1 MDDDFDD
8 ADLLQ
13 ALAASEAAAAA
24 AAAAAARQQPQ
35 RPPPPGRGVVQP
47 TPQRLDKPP
56 PSNSSSTTTGP
67 RIVQPTPQP
76 LPGGAAVPG
85 GGGSRSSVGSSI
97 LVSPRQKGN
106 PVLASIKSTPWEYSD
121 IPSDYVLGST
131 TCALFLSLKYH
142 RLHPE
147 YIYTRIRALQVQN
160 RYRYLLRVLLT
171 LVDIPN
177 HEEPLRELGKTSL
190 VNNVTVILCWS
201 AQEAARYLELYK
213 SYEHASASAIRGQQK
228 RTYAEQ
234 MVEFVTVPR
243 SVNRTDAIALVSTFG
258 SLREAINV
266 ATDWETTNGEER
278 LGQVQGWG
286 EKKVRNWRR
295 AVEGGFRVGKQAK
308 GRNLKGK
315 NNTDK
320 VLEEAVVGS
329 GGSGTK
335 SGTQSQSRTQT
346 RTQTQTQSRQRDM
359 ETGTQNRAGD
369 TGHGPEDEDEDDEL
383 DEMEAVMA
391 TSGSTSTT
399 AVAAARRQQEEEL
412 GGGIAAALAKL
423 RQGG

>member
-13 ALAASEAAAAA
+13 ALAASEAAAA
-24 AAAAAARQQPQ
+24 RQQRQQPQPQ
-35 RPPPPGRGVVQP
+35 RPPQQPPPPPNRGIIQP

-56 PSNSSSTTTGP
+56 PSTSSSGP

-76 LPGGAAVPG
+76 LPGGAA
-85 GGGSRSSVGSSI
+85 SRPSVGSSI

-131 TCALFLSLKYH
+131 TCCLFLSLKYH

-147 YIYTRIRALQVQN
+147 YIYTRIRLLQH
-160 RYRYLLRVLLT
+160 RYLLRILLT

-177 HEEPLRELGKTSL
+177 YEEPLRELSKTSL

-213 SYEHASASAIRGQQK
+213 SYEFASAQGIMGARKQG
-228 RTYAEQ
+228 YAEQ

-243 SVNRTDAIALVSTFG
+243 SINKTDAIALVSEFG
-258 SLREAINV
+258 SLRRAVNV
-266 ATDWETTNGEER
+266 VAENGGEER
-278 LGQVQGWG
+278 LAGVQGWG
-286 EKKVRNWRR
+286 EKKVRQWKK
-295 AVEGGFRVGKQAK
+295 AVEGGFRVQKAR
-308 GRNLKGK
+308 GR
-315 NNTDK
+315 K
-320 VLEEAVVGS
+320 VGDTVVGGGS
-329 GGSGTK
+329 GGKGK
-335 SGTQSQSRTQT
+335 GIEEGGRGTQAQAQA
-346 RTQTQTQSRQRDM
+346 RQK
-359 ETGTQNRAGD
+359 EKGTGTQDKAGD
-369 TGHGPEDEDEDDEL
+369 TGQDGPEDEDL
-383 DEMEAVMA
+383 DEMEAIAA
-391 TSGSTSTT
+391 TEGSSSTVA
-399 AVAAARRQQEEEL
+399 AVAAARRQEEEL
-412 GGGIAAALAKL
+412 SGGIAAALAKL

>member
-1 MDDDFDD
+1 MD
-8 ADLLQ
+8 ALVELA
-13 ALAASEAAAAA
+13 ALAASEAAAAS
-24 AAAAAARQQPQ
+24 RQQPQ
-35 RPPPPGRGVVQP
+35 RPPAPQPPPPGRGVVQP

-56 PSNSSSTTTGP
+56 PSNSSSSTTGP

-147 YIYTRIRALQVQN
+147 YIYTRIRALQN
-160 RYRYLLRVLLT
+160 RYLLRVLLT

-177 HEEPLRELGKTSL
+177 HEEPLRELSKTGL

-243 SVNRTDAIALVSTFG
+243 SVNKTDAIALVSTFG

-266 ATDWETTNGEER
+266 ATDGTTNGEER

-295 AVEGGFRVGKQAK
+295 AVEGAFRVGKQAK
-308 GRNLKGK
+308 GTSTSRKGK
-315 NNTDK
+315 NTDK
-320 VLEEAVVGS
+320 MLEEAVDVGRVVGS
-329 GGSGTK
+329 SGSGTK
-335 SGTQSQSRTQT
+335 SGTQSRTQT
-346 RTQTQTQSRQRDM
+346 QTQTQTQSRQR

-369 TGHGPEDEDEDDEL
+369 TGHGPEDEDDEL

>member
-24 AAAAAARQQPQ
+24 RQQRQPQ
-35 RPPPPGRGVVQP
+35 RPPPPQQAPPPGRGVVQP

-56 PSNSSSTTTGP
+56 PSNSSSSSS
-67 RIVQPTPQP
+67 RIIQPTPQP
-76 LPGGAAVPG
+76 LPGGVAVPG
-85 GGGSRSSVGSSI
+85 GARSSSSSSI

-106 PVLASIKSTPWEYSD
+106 PVLASIKSTAWEYSD

-131 TCALFLSLKYH
+131 TCCLFLSLKYH

-147 YIYTRIRALQVQN
+147 YIYTRIRALQN
-160 RYRYLLRVLLT
+160 RYSLRILLT

-177 HEEPLRELGKTSL
+177 HEEPLRELSKTSL

-213 SYEHASASAIRGQQK
+213 SYEHASAAAIRGQTK

-243 SVNRTDAIALVSTFG
+243 SVNKTDAIALVSTFG
-258 SLREAINV
+258 SLRSAIN
-266 ATDWETTNGEER
+266 ATTGTGTGAEGEER

-286 EKKVRNWRR
+286 EKKVKGWRR
-295 AVEGGFRVGKQAK
+295 AVEGGFRVGKAK
-308 GRNLKGK
+308 GRKAVTDDSGGKGK
-315 NNTDK
+315 GMSK
-320 VLEEAVVGS
+320 VLEEAVDVGLGRVVGS
-329 GGSGTK
+329 ESGT
-335 SGTQSQSRTQT
+335 QSRTQT
-346 RTQTQTQSRQRDM
+346 QARQQG
-359 ETGTQNRAGD
+359 TGSGTQNRAGT
-369 TGHGPEDEDEDDEL
+369 TGHRPEDDDL
-383 DEMEAVMA
+383 DKMETVMA

-399 AVAAARRQQEEEL
+399 AAVAARRREEEEL